1 MRVSRIGIIGT
12 GYVGLTTGAVMAH
25 LGHTV
30 VCADIDEAKVQ
41 RLNRAELH
49 IYEQGLQELV
59 VEGLRS
65 GRLRFVVGASEAA
78 QGCEFAFLCVQ
89 TPQGDEGEADLTWV
103 LAAAREL
110 SGVLSPGATV
120 INKSTVPVGTAALVA
135 EAIGRDD
142 VVVASNPEFL
152 REGTAVADCLHPDR
166 IVVGAPSR
174 DAAAS
179 VAALYV
185 GIDAPVVLT
194 DVTSAEMIKYAS
206 NAFLAVKLSYVN
218 EIAHLCERV
227 GADVLDV
234 VKGMGYDQRI
244 GREAL
249 RPGPGWGGSC
259 LPKDT
264 AALSYM
270 AARADADANVLRAAM
285 AANDRQFDRVVGK
298 VAEAVGGSLDGR
310 RVAVWGLTFKANTDD
325 LRSSPAL
332 SVVARL
338 MAGGAA
344 VVGHDP
350 MVDRSPVEG
359 MAVVGD
365 ALGACDGADVL
376 VVLTEWP
383 AFALVDL
390 GEASRRMA
398 GSAIVDARNLLDPA
412 VARRHGFHYSGVGR

>member
-1 MRVSRIGIIGT
+1 MSRIGIIGT

-25 LGHTV
+25 LGHRV
-30 VCADIDEAKVQ
+30 VCADIDDSKVQ

-65 GRLRFVVGASEAA
+65 GRLRFVVGAAEAA
-78 QGCEFAFLCVQ
+78 RDCEFAFLCVQ
-89 TPQGDEGEADLTWV
+89 TPQGDAGEADLTWV

-110 SGVLSPGATV
+110 STVLPGGATV
-120 INKSTVPVGTAALVA
+120 INKSTVPVGTAAKVA
-135 EAIGRDD
+135 DAIGRDD
-142 VVVASNPEFL
+142 IVVASNPEFL

-166 IVVGAPSR
+166 IVVGAPSQAT
-174 DAAAS
+174 AAA

-185 GIDAPVVLT
+185 GIDAPAVLT

-270 AARADADANVLRAAM
+270 AAQSEAEAGVLRAAM
-285 AANDRQFDRVVGK
+285 TANERQFDRVVGK
-298 VAEAVGGSLDGR
+298 VVAAVGGAVEGR
-310 RVAVWGLTFKANTDD
+310 RIAVWGLTFKANTDD
-325 LRSSPAL
+325 LRASPAIT
-332 SVVARL
+332 VVQRL
-338 MAGGAA
+338 MSLGARVTA
-344 VVGHDP
+344 HDP
-350 MVDRSPVEG
+350 MVDRSPVDG
-359 MAVVGD
+359 VAVVGD
-365 ALGACDGADVL
+365 PLSACEAADVL

-383 AFALVDL
+383 AFALDDL
-390 GEASRRMA
+390 AEAHQRMA
-398 GSAIVDARNLLDPA
+398 GGSIVDARNLLDPA
-412 VARRHGFHYSGVGR
+412 AARRNGFHYTGVGR

>member
-1 MRVSRIGIIGT
+1 MSRIGIIGT

-25 LGHTV
+25 LGHRV
-30 VCADIDEAKVQ
+30 VCADIDDSKVQ

-65 GRLRFVVGASEAA
+65 GRLRFVVGAAEAA
-78 QGCEFAFLCVQ
+78 RDCEFAFLCVQ
-89 TPQGDEGEADLTWV
+89 TPQGDAGEADLTWV

-110 SGVLSPGATV
+110 STVLPGGATV
-120 INKSTVPVGTAALVA
+120 INKSTVPVGTAAKVA
-135 EAIGRDD
+135 DAIGRDD
-142 VVVASNPEFL
+142 IVVASNPEFL

-166 IVVGAPSR
+166 IVVGAPSQAT
-174 DAAAS
+174 AAA

-185 GIDAPVVLT
+185 GIDAPAVLT

-270 AARADADANVLRAAM
+270 AAQAEAEAGVLRAAM
-285 AANDRQFDRVVGK
+285 TANERQFDRVVGK
-298 VAEAVGGSLDGR
+298 VVAAVGGAVEGR
-310 RVAVWGLTFKANTDD
+310 RIAVWGLTFKANTDD
-325 LRSSPAL
+325 LRASPAIT
-332 SVVARL
+332 VVQRL
-338 MAGGAA
+338 MSLGARVTA
-344 VVGHDP
+344 HDP
-350 MVDRSPVEG
+350 MVDRSPVDG
-359 MAVVGD
+359 VAVVGD
-365 ALGACDGADVL
+365 PLSACEAADVL

-390 GEASRRMA
+390 AEAHQRMA
-398 GSAIVDARNLLDPA
+398 GGSIVDARNLLDPA
-412 VARRHGFHYSGVGR
+412 AARRNGFHYTGVGR

>member
-1 MRVSRIGIIGT
+1 MSRIGIIGT

-25 LGHTV
+25 LGHRV
-30 VCADIDEAKVQ
+30 VCADIDDSKVQ

-65 GRLRFVVGASEAA
+65 GRLRFVVGAAEAA
-78 QGCEFAFLCVQ
+78 RDCEFAFLCVQ
-89 TPQGDEGEADLTWV
+89 TPQGDAGEADLTWV

-110 SGVLSPGATV
+110 STVLPGGATV
-120 INKSTVPVGTAALVA
+120 INKSTVPVGTAAKVA
-135 EAIGRDD
+135 DAIGRDD
-142 VVVASNPEFL
+142 IVVASNPEFL

-166 IVVGAPSR
+166 IVVGAPSQAT
-174 DAAAS
+174 AAA

-185 GIDAPVVLT
+185 GIDAPAVLT

-270 AARADADANVLRAAM
+270 AAQAEAEAGVLRAAM
-285 AANDRQFDRVVGK
+285 TANERQFDRVVGK
-298 VAEAVGGSLDGR
+298 VVAAVGGAVEGR
-310 RVAVWGLTFKANTDD
+310 RIAVWGLTFKANTDD
-325 LRSSPAL
+325 LRASPAIT
-332 SVVARL
+332 VVQRLTSLGARVT
-338 MAGGAA
+338 A
-344 VVGHDP
+344 HDP
-350 MVDRSPVEG
+350 MVDRSPVDG
-359 MAVVGD
+359 VAVVGD
-365 ALGACDGADVL
+365 PLSACEAADVL

-390 GEASRRMA
+390 AEAHQRMA
-398 GSAIVDARNLLDPA
+398 GGSIVDARNLLDPA
-412 VARRHGFHYSGVGR
+412 AARRNGFHYTGVGR

>member
-1 MRVSRIGIIGT
+1 MSRIGIIGT

-25 LGHTV
+25 LGHRV
-30 VCADIDEAKVQ
+30 VCADIDDSKVQ

-65 GRLRFVVGASEAA
+65 GRLRFVVGAAEAA
-78 QGCEFAFLCVQ
+78 RDCEFAFLCVQ
-89 TPQGDEGEADLTWV
+89 TPQGDAGEADLTWV

-110 SGVLSPGATV
+110 STVLPGGATV
-120 INKSTVPVGTAALVA
+120 INKSTVPVGTAAKVA
-135 EAIGRDD
+135 DAIGRDD
-142 VVVASNPEFL
+142 IVVASNPEFL

-166 IVVGAPSR
+166 IVVGAPSQAT
-174 DAAAS
+174 AAA

-185 GIDAPVVLT
+185 GIDAPAVLT

-270 AARADADANVLRAAM
+270 AAQAEAEAGVLRAAM
-285 AANDRQFDRVVGK
+285 TANERQFDRVVGK
-298 VAEAVGGSLDGR
+298 VVAAVGGAVEGR
-310 RVAVWGLTFKANTDD
+310 RIAVWGLTFKANTDD
-325 LRSSPAL
+325 LRASPAIT
-332 SVVARL
+332 VVQRL
-338 MAGGAA
+338 MALGARVTA
-344 VVGHDP
+344 HDP
-350 MVDRSPVEG
+350 MVDRSPVDG
-359 MAVVGD
+359 VQIVGD
-365 ALGACDGADVL
+365 PLSACDAAEVL

-390 GEASRRMA
+390 GEAHRRMA
-398 GSAIVDARNLLDPA
+398 GGSIVDARNLLDPA
-412 VARRHGFHYSGVGR
+412 AARRNGFHYTGVGR

>member
-1 MRVSRIGIIGT
+1 MSRIAIVGT

-59 VEGLRS
+59 VEGLRT
-65 GRLRFVVGASEAA
+65 GRLRFVVGAAEAA
-78 QGCEFAFLCVQ
+78 STCEFAFLCVQ

-110 SGVLSPGATV
+110 AGVLPAGATV
-120 INKSTVPVGTAALVA
+120 INKSTVPVGTAGLVGA
-135 EAIGRDD
+135 AIGRDD

-152 REGTAVADCLHPDR
+152 REGSAVADCLHPDR
-166 IVVGAPSR
+166 IVVGAPSQQ
-174 DAAAS
+174 AAS
-179 VAALYV
+179 AVAALYV

-218 EIAHLCERV
+218 EIAHLCELL

-244 GREAL
+244 GRDAL

-259 LPKDT
+259 FPKDT
-264 AALSYM
+264 AALSFM
-270 AARADADANVLRAAM
+270 ASQSGADARVLRAAM
-285 AANDRQFDRVVGK
+285 AANESQFDRVVQK
-298 VAEAVGGSLDGR
+298 VATGVGGALEGR
-310 RVAVWGLTFKANTDD
+310 RVAVWGLTFKAHTDD
-325 LRSSPAL
+325 LRASPAL
-332 SVVARL
+332 SVVSRL
-338 MAGGAA
+338 LAAGAT

-350 MVDRSPVEG
+350 MVAHSPLEG
-359 MAVVGD
+359 LEVVGD
-365 ALGACDGADVL
+365 ALSACDGAEAL

-390 GEASRRMA
+390 GEVRARMS
-398 GSAIVDARNLLDPA
+398 GPAIIDARNLLDPSH
-412 VARRHGFHYSGVGR
+412 ARRHGFSYTGVGR

>member
-1 MRVSRIGIIGT
+1 MSRIGIIGT
-12 GYVGLTTGAVMAH
+12 GYVGLTTGAVLAH
-25 LGHTV
+25 LGHQV
-30 VCADIDEAKVQ
+30 VCADIDDEKVK

-78 QGCEFAFLCVQ
+78 TTCEFAFLCVQ
-89 TPQGDEGEADLTWV
+89 TPQGDNGEADLRWV
-103 LAAAREL
+103 LAAAGEL
-110 SGVLSPGATV
+110 SGALPAGAIV

-135 EAIGRDD
+135 QAIGRDD

-166 IVVGAPSR
+166 IVVGAPSKQ
-174 DAAAS
+174 AAAA

-218 EIAHLCERV
+218 EIAHLCEKV

-244 GREAL
+244 GRDAL

-270 AARADADANVLRAAM
+270 AAGADADANVLRAAM
-285 AANDRQFDRVVGK
+285 AANERQFDRVVGK
-298 VAEAVGGSLDGR
+298 VVAAAGGAVGGR
-310 RVAVWGLTFKANTDD
+310 RIAVWGLTFKANTDD

-332 SVVARL
+332 SVIERL
-338 MAGGAA
+338 LAQGAA

-350 MVDRSPVEG
+350 MVANPPVAG
-359 MAVVGD
+359 MEVVGD
-365 ALGACDGADVL
+365 ALAACEGADVL

-390 GEASRRMA
+390 GEVRRRMA
-398 GSAIVDARNLLDPA
+398 GAAIVDARNLLDAGA
-412 VARRHGFHYSGVGR
+412 VSRHGFTYTGVGR